1 MLQHKHL
8 VTATKF
14 LVLATGFFLLA
25 YGSIMGVVAALGVA
39 PWHVLHI
46 GLTRHFPITLGRAAQ
61 LIGFVILALAIALG
75 IRPRIG
81 TWCNIFLVGYFLDFV
96 TAYKLVPEVDALPMR
111 VLYVLLGVIISGLGV
126 AGYICADLGT
136 GPRDSLM
143 LGVTRKTGWRV
154 GTVRSSIEISVVII
168 GYLLGGPVG
177 LGTVASAFL
186 AGPIVERWL
195 MTIGR
200 LTRLPFLGDVMKLPA
215 SIRIGKGVVTPGA
228 TT

>member
-1 MLQHKHL
+1 
-8 VTATKF
+8 
-14 LVLATGFFLLA
+14 
-25 YGSIMGVVAALGVA
+25 
-39 PWHVLHI
+39 
-46 GLTRHFPITLGRAAQ
+46 
-61 LIGFVILALAIALG
+61 
-75 IRPRIG
+75 
-81 TWCNIFLVGYFLDFV
+81 
-96 TAYKLVPEVDALPMR
+96 MR